1 MHDTQINA
9 YRMNISQIDI
19 KIRFGLNN
27 IIFGFES
34 EFSDLACITAPP
46 QKETGTQSTIL
57 PNQWSYILKIFLYF
71 GCTMQHMGS

>member
-46 QKETGTQSTIL
+46 QKETGTQSGDCGAGR
-57 PNQWSYILKIFLYF
+57 PE
-71 GCTMQHMGS
+71 